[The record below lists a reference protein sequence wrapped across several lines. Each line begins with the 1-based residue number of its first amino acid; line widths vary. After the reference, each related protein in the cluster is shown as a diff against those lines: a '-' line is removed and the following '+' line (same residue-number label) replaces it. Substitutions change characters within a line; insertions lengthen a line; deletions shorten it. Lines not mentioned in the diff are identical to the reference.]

1 MNWASTAASGV
12 TSQPTSKSL
21 AEIQAEEAAKE
32 RERQEREKQQKRA
45 RQKEMGLAQA
55 SVWGSASANLSWAS
69 KAATSAPPPTAAAA
83 TVANPS
89 NKAAK
94 SKPQQQQQQQ
104 QQQAWNGS
112 NNISD
117 GFWDDAPVP
126 GLHPASAASSGQ
138 SGHGN
143 KKKKN
148 AQNKKAKEDA
158 KVAAIFREQK
168 KPVNEFEAWCTQAL
182 QNLHAQIDIPTFMAF
197 LNDIESPYEVTL
209 LHIDMAQL

>member
-69 KAATSAPPPTAAAA
+69 KAATSAPPPTAAA

-104 QQQAWNGS
+104 AWNGS
-112 NNISD
+112 NNVSD

-126 GLHPASAASSGQ
+126 GLRPAPAASSGQ
-138 SGHGN
+138 GGHGN

-197 LNDIESPYEVTL
+197 LNDIESPYEVTVL
-209 LHIDMAQL
+209 DLAKL